1 MSGGI
6 RAWHFL
12 SVPFAD
18 YPPRLGYGDDRIV
31 EVGKTISVSPQLLEP
46 CSYGLHASTDIIHAL
61 RFGKGMLCC
70 RVALSGRIIQA
81 DDETTKYCASRR
93 RVLAMVD
100 ISQHVHEWVKWLT
113 LEALKDWHECP
124 HDIRNWAL
132 GGQQYQH
139 TAHMHANAAWA
150 TEIDTAIEAISDL
163 VRHLTI
169 SADVTHHAA
178 HAACWLISDSQKWC
192 RFINPDIARANLLE
206 RIAPLFD
213 AALLEDKQR

>member
-1 MSGGI
+1 
-6 RAWHFL
+6 
-12 SVPFAD
+12 VPFAD

-70 RVALSGRIIQA
+70 RVALSGRIIPA
-81 DDETTKYCASRR
+81 DQDTKHCASRR

-100 ISQHVHEWVKWLT
+100 ISQHAHEWVKWLT

-124 HDIRNWAL
+124 NVIRDWAID
-132 GGQQYQH
+132 GRFQSA
-139 TAHMHANAAWA
+139 AHAAANRAWA
-150 TEIDTAIEAISDL
+150 NEIDNAIETISDL

-169 SADVTHHAA
+169 SADVTHQAA
-178 HAACWLISDSQKWC
+178 RAASWLISDSQKWC
-192 RFINPDIARANLLE
+192 RFINPDIARANLME
-206 RIAPLFD
+206 RITPLFD
-213 AALLEDKQR
+213 AALLEDK